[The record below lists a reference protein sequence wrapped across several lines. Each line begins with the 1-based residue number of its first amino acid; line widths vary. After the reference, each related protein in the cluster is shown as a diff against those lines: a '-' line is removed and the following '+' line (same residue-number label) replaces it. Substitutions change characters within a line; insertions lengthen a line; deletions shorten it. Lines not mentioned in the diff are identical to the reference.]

1 MPDIPDGAAAD
12 GSGHPGNQPIAPGTG
27 ALIAAGRAPAS
38 AAATVEYAGFWNR
51 AAAWLIDGV
60 ITVVGGLLIA
70 APIFA
75 FLLLA
80 ILGQGSDGADT
91 MFPVLQVINNLISV
105 VAGWLYFALMESSRY
120 QGTVGKL
127 AVQIKVTDLEG
138 NPLTFRRATGRY
150 FGKFLSGLLL
160 GIGYLMAAFTDK
172 KQALHDMLAG
182 CLVVRK

>member
-1 MPDIPDGAAAD
+1 MPDIPDGAD
-12 GSGHPGNQPIAPGTG
+12 TGGEGYPGNQPIEPGTG
-27 ALIAAGRAPAS
+27 ALIAAGRMQPPAS
-38 AAATVEYAGFWNR
+38 ATLDYAGFWNR
-51 AAAWLIDGV
+51 FAAFSID
-60 ITVVGGLLIA
+60 TVVTVIGGLLIA

-75 FLLLA
+75 FVLLS
-80 ILGQGSDGADT
+80 ILGGSDDSDA
-91 MFPVLQVINNLISV
+91 MFPALQLINNLIGA
-105 VAGWLYFALMESSRY
+105 VASWLYFALMESSRY

-127 AVQIKVTDLEG
+127 VVQIKVTDLEG
-138 NPLTFRRATGRY
+138 NQLTFRRATGRY